1 MAVITTLTSTKVS
14 IKLDDG
20 YTTTGAVKTVSVPFP
35 SLNKDAFDADKVM
48 AIVGKLSSVLNKAVF
63 RIVKSDETDLE
74 DE

>member
-1 MAVITTLTSTKVS
+1 MAVITSLTGTKVYV
-14 IKLDDG
+14 KLDDG
-20 YTTTGAVKTVSVPFP
+20 YTTTGAVKTVTVPFP
-35 SLNKDAFDADKVM
+35 ALNKDAFDAEKVM